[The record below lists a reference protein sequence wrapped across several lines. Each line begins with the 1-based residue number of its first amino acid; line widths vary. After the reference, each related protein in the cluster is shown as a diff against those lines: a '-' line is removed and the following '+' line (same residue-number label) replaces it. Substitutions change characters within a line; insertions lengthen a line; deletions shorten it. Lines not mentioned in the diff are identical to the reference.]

1 MGFSQNIVNLVLV
14 KCKRSC
20 CICHKFCGTKIELHH
35 IKQVAEGGEDTEE
48 NCIPLCLDCHAEV
61 KAYNPK
67 HPKGRSYS
75 EKELAMH
82 RDNWYD
88 KVAHSGAYF
97 SNKQYQKI
105 DKKTFAEIN
114 ELFTKDIHY
123 FLAKFNFA
131 DDYILNDWLD
141 SLYKFVY
148 MCDDPNKEFLGSD
161 LETLKVN
168 LYTKICG
175 FLHSLS
181 INTFGCGEN
190 IFNVP
195 QEWCEEQPERFDRV
209 VKLLNSE
216 ASASWDA
223 YSEFVRTARRKLL
236 I

>member
-1 MGFSQNIVNLVLV
+1 MGFSQNIVNSVLV

-75 EKELAMH
+75 EKELVMH

-88 KVAHSGAYF
+88 KVANSGAYF
-97 SNKQYQKI
+97 SNNQYQKI
-105 DKKTFAEIN
+105 DKKTFVEIN
-114 ELFTKDIHY
+114 ESFNKDIHY
-123 FLAKFNFA
+123 FLSKFNFA

-141 SLYKFVY
+141 SLYKFVN
-148 MCDDPNKEFLGSD
+148 MCDDPNKEFLDSD

-168 LYTKICG
+168 LCTKIYS
-175 FLHSLS
+175 FLHNLS
-181 INTFGCGEN
+181 INTFGCGKN

-195 QEWCEEQPERFDRV
+195 QEWSEEQPERFDRV